1 MNNFLEFITNDIE
14 AKKTLLSSMPINNK
28 TNMKKYNEKIAS
40 IYENYEYYK
49 ESILN
54 YLNAKCTSIDNIN
67 KEKENEEI
75 INEFNELKYIKF
87 MLNPMNTFKE
97 KLGIDN
103 LLYDIKNYSNFTFD
117 EINSI
122 IKKLIDKFAL
132 VGINLNSSDFKY
144 TCYVNEYMTAFF
156 NCNSNYDKLSEVFEK
171 IYWYNPNIVE
181 HIELNF
187 RKLIKKHTKNFEEYI
202 KRIQQELLNKNNF
215 IDYDNF
221 ICALKNK
228 YNEVNEYKEEKL
240 HEIIEMAKNNQIDI
254 NNYFPDSKFRITTYS
269 NLTIKPIDYN
279 DETQVKKML
288 DSLKRLRNNVL
299 EYSSYLKFLP
309 LYNYF
314 KEKYEKQDSKDTIT
328 SSIKNIDT
336 QITTKEEKL
345 EGINGKIFNSDKTCF
360 SIFKKENNESIK
372 NLKIESLKIAKEL
385 YELYHEK
392 EKLEFEEKILTLK
405 NDELL
410 LISDVI
416 RLYYSYNYFKKET
429 FKEIFK
435 LETYNEI
442 VELCNEF
449 DEFASNP
456 SNIIIN
462 GINTFDE
469 YDISSVIANKYRLEN
484 INVTKEELEEDN
496 LIALKNKIDF
506 IFRINKIENSNLTI
520 EKIWFV
526 VQVNKILSN
535 K

>member
-1 MNNFLEFITNDIE
+1 
-14 AKKTLLSSMPINNK
+14 
-28 TNMKKYNEKIAS
+28 
-40 IYENYEYYK
+40 
-49 ESILN
+49 
-54 YLNAKCTSIDNIN
+54 
-67 KEKENEEI
+67 
-75 INEFNELKYIKF
+75 
-87 MLNPMNTFKE
+87 
-97 KLGIDN
+97 
-103 LLYDIKNYSNFTFD
+103 
-117 EINSI
+117 
-122 IKKLIDKFAL
+122 
-132 VGINLNSSDFKY
+132 
-144 TCYVNEYMTAFF
+144 
-156 NCNSNYDKLSEVFEK
+156 
-171 IYWYNPNIVE
+171 
-181 HIELNF
+181 
-187 RKLIKKHTKNFEEYI
+187 
-202 KRIQQELLNKNNF
+202 
-215 IDYDNF
+215 
-221 ICALKNK
+221 
-228 YNEVNEYKEEKL
+228 
-240 HEIIEMAKNNQIDI
+240 MAKNNQIDI

-269 NLTIKPIDYN
+269 NLTIKPIDFN